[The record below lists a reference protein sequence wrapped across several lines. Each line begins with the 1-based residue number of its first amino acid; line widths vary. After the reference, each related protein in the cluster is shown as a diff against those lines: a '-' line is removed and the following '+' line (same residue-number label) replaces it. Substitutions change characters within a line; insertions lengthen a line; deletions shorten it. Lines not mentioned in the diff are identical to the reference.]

1 MGDGLNIALELLV
14 LGLIVVFSV
23 LVFLMFIMGIMSK
36 IVNLRLTSKTKP
48 TGEPEVAVEEDLA
61 VIAAIINELNPG
73 QEFANIQLKLIQ

>member
-48 TGEPEVAVEEDLA
+48 TGEPEVAVEEDLV